1 VIPWCPNARGSV
13 LLAQAIALWL
23 LVGVPSG
30 VAADVSL
37 SPYVIRTW
45 QTDDGLPQNA
55 ITSVVQSKDGYLWV
69 GTYGGLA
76 RFDGVR
82 FQVFNSANTPAL
94 RSGRVT
100 SLFEDLAGT
109 LWIGSEIG
117 ELTACDPGPHFRA
130 IDIAS
135 NWGRRKIIDMGRDEA
150 GDLWLADAEGNLMRL
165 KDGLRLEPK
174 PGAATNLVSVTSDAR
189 GKFWVVR
196 NGMASALE
204 QGRLISQ
211 FGGDPS
217 TGYVQGLCL
226 SHQGGIWVASEGK
239 LRRQNSNQTA
249 EDYGAAPWDMAPL
262 TALLETSAGMLAAG
276 TQDHGLFVVRP
287 GGAMLRLCRTNGLPS
302 DWISSL
308 CEDREGN
315 LWAGTGGNGLIMV
328 RAGNVTALVA
338 PDQWQGRPV
347 LSLTSGRHEA
357 LWVGTE
363 GAGLYRWQDG
373 AWSHFGLEAGL
384 GNLFVWS
391 MCEDAV
397 GRLWVGTWG
406 GSLLIRHG
414 EHFDPIPGAMEP
426 MPAVTA
432 LFSNGPDDIW
442 AGTQAGLLHC
452 KAGKWDWLKKSGPTT
467 LSDVRCVV
475 VDKEGAVWFGM
486 MGEGLGRLDKEAVR
500 LFRKSDGLS
509 SDFIQCLHLDSDG
522 SLWIGTGGGGLNRL
536 KNGRFSAIGTSQG
549 LSDDIICWME
559 DDGLGYFWLSSHGG
573 IMRLSKQELNQCA
586 DGQLQAVHCISF
598 GKQDGLPTLEFSGGL
613 QPAGCKR
620 ADGRLCFASSK
631 GVAVVDPA
639 DVKLNSLA
647 PPVVIEAVQVD
658 GRSITDLAG
667 QSADQPLRMAPGR
680 HRLEFVYTA
689 LSFCAPEKV
698 RFRYRLEG
706 LDREW
711 TEAGGKRSVSFD
723 YVPPGP
729 YAFHVL
735 ACNDAGVWNQHGATV
750 AFELLPYFWQTW
762 WFDTLLVALALGL
775 VGAGVALETRRR
787 MRRKMEIMERQKAIE
802 LERSRIARDIHD
814 ELGSHLTR
822 ITMLSEPSRHE
833 AGAPMPGPKDV
844 RQIYDIARDLTRTM
858 DEIVWAVNPHHDTP
872 EGLVNYLEQFALEFL
887 GAAAI
892 RCRLDLPIQW
902 PAWSLTAETRHNLF
916 LALKEALHNAVKH
929 AGATEV
935 RIALN
940 LTTQALTLSVE
951 DNGRGFDAAA
961 PAVSGNGLG
970 NMRRRLEQIGG
981 HCEIDSAPG
990 QGVKII
996 FSVPMRETPA
1006 PHVPAVS

>member
-1 VIPWCPNARGSV
+1 MIPWCPNARGSV

-287 GGAMLRLCRTNGLPS
+287 GGAMFRLCRTNGLPS

-328 RAGNVTALVA
+328 RRQR
-338 PDQWQGRPV
+338 D
-347 LSLTSGRHEA
+347 
-357 LWVGTE
+357 
-363 GAGLYRWQDG
+363 GAGRARSVAG
-373 AWSHFGLEAGL
+373 APCLKFDIRTARSAL
-384 GNLFVWS
+384 G
-391 MCEDAV
+391 
-397 GRLWVGTWG
+397 G
-406 GSLLIRHG
+406 
-414 EHFDPIPGAMEP
+414 
-426 MPAVTA
+426 
-432 LFSNGPDDIW
+432 
-442 AGTQAGLLHC
+442 
-452 KAGKWDWLKKSGPTT
+452 
-467 LSDVRCVV
+467 
-475 VDKEGAVWFGM
+475 
-486 MGEGLGRLDKEAVR
+486 
-500 LFRKSDGLS
+500 
-509 SDFIQCLHLDSDG
+509 
-522 SLWIGTGGGGLNRL
+522 
-536 KNGRFSAIGTSQG
+536 
-549 LSDDIICWME
+549 
-559 DDGLGYFWLSSHGG
+559 HGG
-573 IMRLSKQELNQCA
+573 R
-586 DGQLQAVHCISF
+586 
-598 GKQDGLPTLEFSGGL
+598 
-613 QPAGCKR
+613 
-620 ADGRLCFASSK
+620 
-631 GVAVVDPA
+631 
-639 DVKLNSLA
+639 
-647 PPVVIEAVQVD
+647 
-658 GRSITDLAG
+658 
-667 QSADQPLRMAPGR
+667 
-680 HRLEFVYTA
+680 
-689 LSFCAPEKV
+689 
-698 RFRYRLEG
+698 
-706 LDREW
+706 
-711 TEAGGKRSVSFD
+711 RSV
-723 YVPPGP
+723 P
-729 YAFHVL
+729 L
-735 ACNDAGVWNQHGATV
+735 ARRS
-750 AFELLPYFWQTW
+750 
-762 WFDTLLVALALGL
+762 LVALWFGSRPGQFVRLVHVRGCRGAALGWNM
-775 VGAGVALETRRR
+775 GW
-787 MRRKMEIMERQKAIE
+787 QPP
-802 LERSRIARDIHD
+802 H
-814 ELGSHLTR
+814 
-822 ITMLSEPSRHE
+822 PSR
-833 AGAPMPGPKDV
+833 
-844 RQIYDIARDLTRTM
+844 RT
-858 DEIVWAVNPHHDTP
+858 
-872 EGLVNYLEQFALEFL
+872 L
-887 GAAAI
+887 
-892 RCRLDLPIQW
+892 
-902 PAWSLTAETRHNLF
+902 
-916 LALKEALHNAVKH
+916 
-929 AGATEV
+929 
-935 RIALN
+935 
-940 LTTQALTLSVE
+940 
-951 DNGRGFDAAA
+951 
-961 PAVSGNGLG
+961 
-970 NMRRRLEQIGG
+970 
-981 HCEIDSAPG
+981 
-990 QGVKII
+990 
-996 FSVPMRETPA
+996 
-1006 PHVPAVS
+1006 